1 MGRNARLGRVW
12 RMMGRSSEAEQA
24 GGRRIATVAGGC
36 VVDVTLRADDMMKV
50 VAVTS
55 KENIRKWKNGH

>member
-1 MGRNARLGRVW
+1 
-12 RMMGRSSEAEQA
+12 MMGRSSEAEQA